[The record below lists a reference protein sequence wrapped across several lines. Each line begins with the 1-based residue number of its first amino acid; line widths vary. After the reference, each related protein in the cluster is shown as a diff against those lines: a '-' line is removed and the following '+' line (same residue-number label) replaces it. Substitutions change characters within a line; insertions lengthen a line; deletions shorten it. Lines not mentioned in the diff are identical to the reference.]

1 VSENCVHQA
10 RGLARGGAPLL
21 IGAIALGCLP
31 SRDLGEYSRGG
42 AGSGGIASGGGA
54 GSSGGLAG
62 ASAGAPD
69 TNAGA
74 GGAGAGA
81 GGSAGSDAA
90 VELDDAGADAEP
102 TADASSLLACGADA
116 QLGPDGQ
123 TCYFLSPGVLGWG
136 AANQS
141 CTASGRRLV
150 KIESA
155 AEDAF
160 IAGLS
165 DVDVW
170 IGASDVLADNSFVW
184 SDNTPISFANWGPA
198 QPDAFPGPDCVE
210 KRQEAGERWYD
221 QPCDEAQRFVCEAP
235 LQ

>member
-1 VSENCVHQA
+1 M
-10 RGLARGGAPLL
+10 
-21 IGAIALGCLP
+21 
-31 SRDLGEYSRGG
+31 
-42 AGSGGIASGGGA
+42 
-54 GSSGGLAG
+54 
-62 ASAGAPD
+62 
-69 TNAGA
+69 
-74 GGAGAGA
+74 
-81 GGSAGSDAA
+81 
-90 VELDDAGADAEP
+90 
-102 TADASSLLACGADA
+102 LACGADA

-123 TCYFLSPGVLGWG
+123 TCYFLSPSVLGWD

-170 IGASDVLADNSFVW
+170 IGASDVLSDNSFVW
-184 SDNTPISFANWGPA
+184 SDNTPISFANWGPG
-198 QPDAFPGPDCVE
+198 QPDAFAGPDCVE

-221 QPCDEAQRFVCEAP
+221 QPCVDAQRFVCEAP